1 MTKQILNMLAEF
13 ARQLRHIEHTKYV
26 GGVISPNEAE
36 DRIALVRYELKKVDC
51 DLDRDYVAALL
62 NLGVK

>member
-13 ARQLRHIEHTKYV
+13 ARQLRHIEHTRFQ
-26 GGVISPNEAE
+26 GGVISPIEAE
-36 DRIALVRYELKKVDC
+36 DRIALMRSELKKVDC